1 MTKPKLQPLGPKT
14 LHLCVDM
21 QRLFAEKT
29 VWHTAAL
36 PSLIAPI
43 RRLTLLH
50 PGRTVFTRFVT
61 PVTAAEAPGTWRR
74 YYGHWSSV
82 TLDRMPADL
91 IDLVPELADLVPPE
105 REIDKLTH
113 SAFTSDAFLE
123 ILRRDGTDALVVTG
137 VETDVCVLTTVL
149 DAVDRGIHVVVV
161 TDGVASSVPAA
172 HRATIEHVY
181 PRYDQHLELMTTDE
195 VVAAWR

>member
-1 MTKPKLQPLGPKT
+1 MTKPKLQPLGPRT
-14 LHLCVDM
+14 LHLCIDM

-36 PSLIAPI
+36 PSMIDPI

-61 PVTAAEAPGTWRR
+61 PRTAADAPGTWRR

-82 TLDRMPADL
+82 LLERMPVDM

-113 SAFTSDAFLE
+113 SAFTSEPFLE
-123 ILRRDGTDALVVTG
+123 ILRRDRTDALVVTG

-161 TDGVASSVPAA
+161 TDGVASSVPDA

-181 PRYDQHLELMTTDE
+181 PRYDQHLELMTTNE
-195 VVAAWR
+195 VIAAWR

>member
-1 MTKPKLQPLGPKT
+1 MPKLQPLGPRT
-14 LHLCVDM
+14 LHLCIDM

-29 VWHTAAL
+29 AWHTAAL
-36 PSLIAPI
+36 PSLIDPI
-43 RRLTLLH
+43 RRLTELH

-61 PVTAAEAPGTWRR
+61 PHTAADAPGTWRR
-74 YYGHWSSV
+74 YYARWSSV
-82 TLDRMPADL
+82 LLERMPAEMMDV
-91 IDLVPELADLVPPE
+91 VPELAGFVPPD
-105 REIDKLTH
+105 REIDKYTH
-113 SAFTSDAFLE
+113 SAFTSEAFLE
-123 ILRRDGTDALVVTG
+123 ILRRDRTEALVVTG

>member
-1 MTKPKLQPLGPKT
+1 MSKLKLQPLGPRT
-14 LHLCVDM
+14 LHLCIDM

-29 VWHTAAL
+29 VWYTKAL
-36 PSLIAPI
+36 PSLIDPI

-50 PGRTVFTRFVT
+50 PGRTVFTRFAT
-61 PVTAAEAPGTWRR
+61 PQTAADAPGTWRR
-74 YYGHWSSV
+74 YYGKWSSV
-82 TLDRMPADL
+82 LLDRMPVEM

-105 REIDKLTH
+105 REIDKYTH
-113 SAFTSDAFLE
+113 SAFTSDAFLK
-123 ILRRDGTDALVVTG
+123 ILERDRTEALVVTG

-161 TDGVASSVPAA
+161 TDGVASSVPAS
-172 HRATIEHVY
+172 HRATLENVY

-195 VVAAWR
+195 VIAAWR